1 MAGTGI
7 APQVNVSQAQLIID
21 AEAGE
26 YSPLRAVAPHVA
38 AKQIGRAIALLGFA
52 DEVGG
57 WAPLIFEAEKEL
69 VRLYVRED
77 FCGLCGRY
85 TDHQGEH

>member
-7 APQVNVSQAQLIID
+7 APHVTDAQAAGFIAD
-21 AEAGE
+21 FAGE
-26 YSPLRAVAPHVA
+26 YSPLKAVALHVA
-38 AKQIGRAIALLGFA
+38 ARQIGRAVALLGQPA
-52 DEVGG
+52 
-57 WAPLIFEAEKEL
+57 EAGEAALVAECEAEL
-69 VRLYVRED
+69 VRRYVGPD